1 VRSRGLRPLSLRL
14 RVLLRRGEE
23 VLHSVEVFTIAL
35 EPEGAAR
42 MARTFP
48 VRDALV
54 FSARRGDTYEFEC
67 DVLAGGTAVQLA
79 EGELSIQRFQ
89 ASLFANFQSSEV
101 SITMSLD
108 HPNIVKIQDIF
119 EDFRHLHFCME
130 LCEGGELFDA
140 VLDAGSLSEAQA
152 VSFMRQTFSGVG
164 HMHAREV
171 LHRDLSLENIM
182 LCRPSTSCPLE
193 RNTLKI
199 IGLGMSRPIPPKGEF
214 CRTRVGSAYYIAP
227 EVLDLEYTEA
237 CDIWSLGVICYIL
250 LCGRPPFDSET
261 EIGIWEKIGI
271 GVWDFDGEEWDR
283 ASEGSKSFVAS
294 CLEKRPAK
302 RPTASLALGHAWL
315 SESSAA
321 IGGGA
326 TDVAKA
332 KLAGKHM
339 PSMRSFWRSSH
350 LKKAAAAAVA
360 KLDPSRIAELR
371 DVFER
376 LDVDNSGELTVAE
389 LRLGLETA
397 GLGLGTG
404 AEGWRSWMEKTFGS
418 EDEADWGGRR
428 INYTTFLA
436 SALDHKAFE
445 QEDTCWAAFRTFDKD
460 GSGTISATEL
470 DEVLRGLGE
479 EAALGSDAAEVLR
492 RHADLNGD
500 GQIDFYEFVQA
511 VRETQKPAG
520 SAEVA
525 ASFSVTLSGAG
536 KTDLGVQVSPY
547 NDRRLCVRHL
557 RRNGAAE
564 RWNRACE
571 ESSSRAGERL
581 LRGDEIVSVNGACGN
596 LQLMLDELQTGTFPK
611 ELCLSIVRWSKP
623 PSEIKGE
630 RLQPLGVLAG

>member
-1 VRSRGLRPLSLRL
+1 MRTASQDRAPLVLKRGGSIHEAYEVEDDVLGEGCNGVVRKGTRRSTGVLRAIKSVQKGQMRN
-14 RVLLRRGEE
+14 VAQFKKE
-23 VLHSVEVFTIAL
+23 VEV
-35 EPEGAAR
+35 
-42 MARTFP
+42 MK
-48 VRDALV
+48 
-54 FSARRGDTYEFEC
+54 
-67 DVLAGGTAVQLA
+67 
-79 EGELSIQRFQ
+79 
-89 ASLFANFQSSEV
+89 
-101 SITMSLD
+101 MMD
-108 HPNIVKIQDIF
+108 HPNIIKLFEVF
-119 EDFRHLHFCME
+119 EDPRRIYLVME

-152 VSFMRQTFSGVG
+152 VSFMRQTFSVG

-460 GSGTISATEL
+460 GSGTISTATEL

-511 VRETQKPAG
+511 VRET
-520 SAEVA
+520 
-525 ASFSVTLSGAG
+525 
-536 KTDLGVQVSPY
+536 
-547 NDRRLCVRHL
+547 
-557 RRNGAAE
+557 
-564 RWNRACE
+564 
-571 ESSSRAGERL
+571 
-581 LRGDEIVSVNGACGN
+581 
-596 LQLMLDELQTGTFPK
+596 
-611 ELCLSIVRWSKP
+611 
-623 PSEIKGE
+623 
-630 RLQPLGVLAG
+630 